1 MVKGHPAAMKHTCL
15 ITFTAK
21 APFIKGTLPVTA
33 GNVGHFT
40 RRYLHKT
47 LSILFLAE
55 KKIITAVQ

>member
-1 MVKGHPAAMKHTCL
+1 MVKGHPAMKHMCL

-33 GNVGHFT
+33 EILDISPG
-40 RRYLHKT
+40 RYLHKT